1 MQELDSEGLGSH
13 LCRTAATSMAWWSL
27 GFLALTFELPVPCG
41 CFLQGWFGLVI
52 RLLSWLSVSVSC
64 TFICKVVVVPTP

>member
-13 LCRTAATSMAWWSL
+13 LCRTAATL
-27 GFLALTFELPVPCG
+27 NGLVVTGF
-41 CFLQGWFGLVI
+41 FGPDMRVACAMRMLSAGVVCLVI
-52 RLLSWLSVSVSC
+52 RLLSWLSVSVSR